1 MVDDPA
7 QTHPVHAALQQL
19 EALRESSQ
27 LTDLNEEIDDLRRYS
42 LDRIFYVA
50 SEARKRVSK
59 LKGIRANLNT
69 FTNIQ
74 NSAQAIRQELEN
86 YISNKN
92 IGHID
97 NALNQADQG
106 LAIYLS
112 QLPTGSVA
120 AEAERTL
127 ESFRKSSRSAVGELK
142 ANEGILKQQ
151 IGKLEQTIAAQ
162 EERIRQAQ
170 SELEASQQE
179 LANKL
184 ATNEAGFET
193 VKMAIEA
200 QFSTLRDTYQKD
212 FQQDLQ
218 QSANILQHNLDELRK
233 KKTEAAAIVQSVG
246 DILTTGTYKAT
257 AENEAKLAN
266 RYRAVT
272 ITLFGLGIFIVI
284 SNFLMHALAVW
295 QGHPFEETP
304 WLIASRFATAVAVA
318 LPALYTARESARHRT
333 NADRARQRELE
344 LTTLGPF
351 IELLPN
357 NKKADIRDR
366 LTDRYFGGEIDPH
379 EVHSPIDPD
388 QITRLVEAVAKLKP
402 SA

>member
-1 MVDDPA
+1 V
-7 QTHPVHAALQQL
+7 Q
-19 EALRESSQ
+19 S
-27 LTDLNEEIDDLRRYS
+27 
-42 LDRIFYVA
+42 
-50 SEARKRVSK
+50 
-59 LKGIRANLNT
+59 
-69 FTNIQ
+69 
-74 NSAQAIRQELEN
+74 IRQELEN

-92 IGHID
+92 LGHID
-97 NALNQADQG
+97 NASIQADQA

-112 QLPTGSVA
+112 QLPLGSVA
-120 AEAERTL
+120 KEAETAL

-142 ANEGILKQQ
+142 ANEGILKSQ
-151 IGKLEQTIAAQ
+151 ISKLEQSISDQ
-162 EERIRQAQ
+162 EERIRLAQ
-170 SELEASQQE
+170 SEVEASKQE

-184 ATNEAGFET
+184 ATTDANFDSLKTGIESEFAA
-193 VKMAIEA
+193 MREA
-200 QFSTLRDTYQKD
+200 QRTNLQT
-212 FQQDLQ
+212 DLERSDRTVQ
-218 QSANILQHNLDELRK
+218 LHLDELEK
-233 KKTEAAAIVQSVG
+233 KKQEAAAIVQSVG

-272 ITLFGLGIFIVI
+272 IALFGLGIFIVL
-284 SNFLMHALAVW
+284 SNFTMHALAIW
-295 QGHPFEETP
+295 WGQSFEETP

-351 IELLPN
+351 IELLPSD
-357 NKKADIRDR
+357 KKAEIRDR
-366 LTDRYFGGEIDPH
+366 LTDRYFGGEVEAH

-388 QITRLVEAVAKLKP
+388 HVTKLIEAVAKLRP